1 MAEKIVL
8 ELELEAGASIEE
20 AKKAVKGI
28 EGIKDATVDAKEA
41 TEDLKEETSELSTGI
56 DKMTGGA
63 ISGFKDS
70 VKGLGKLIKSTK
82 LWKLALVGLTTL
94 GIWSIIQGLSTYFN
108 NSEEGQNRLAK
119 ATKQFGV
126 ILGNI
131 GDVVANYGKVLIAV
145 FVDRD
150 LAKVK
155 TAFKEFTDSIKNFGE
170 ETRKEMDIAGDLA
183 DRIAEVNKKE
193 RKLLV
198 DRETASG
205 NLERL
210 RTKAAQVDKFTS
222 EERIKF
228 LEQAAAIE
236 TDINT
241 RQVALAQEKLDIKIA
256 ENALSGSTKEDLDEE
271 AQLRAEVISLENQS
285 LAVKREFYSQIS
297 GLRQADMDKRAA
309 ERQAEID
316 GFNELR
322 TELDDIFAKSVT
334 KREELTIG
342 SNENVAE
349 SLKKLQARKNKDAK
363 DEEALNE
370 AVANAKID
378 QAQQGLAAITALAG
392 EGSEIGKA
400 AALASAT
407 ISGIEGV
414 QNAYTTAQASPIS
427 VVFPAYPVIQA
438 GLAAAFSAVQI
449 KSILSVPKPSK
460 GGGRS
465 PASSSGA
472 RVAAPQPP
480 AFNVVG
486 SSNES
491 QLAQTINGKD
501 DKPVKAYVVSNDV
514 TTAQSLDRNI
524 VESASI
530 G

>member
-1 MAEKIVL
+1 MAEKIVVSM
-8 ELELEAGASIEE
+8 EIEAGASQKDI
-20 AKKAVKGI
+20 AKTVKGI
-28 EGIKDATVDAKEA
+28 EGVKDATIETKEA
-41 TEDLKEETSELSTGI
+41 TEDLKNETSELSSGI

-63 ISGFKDS
+63 ISGFKES
-70 VKGLGKLIKSTK
+70 VSGLKKLVKGTK
-82 LWKLALVGLTTL
+82 LWQLALGGILTL
-94 GIWSIIQGLSTYFN
+94 GFFAVIKGLSAYFN
-108 NSEEGQNRLAK
+108 SSEEGQNKLAK

-126 ILGNI
+126 ILGNV
-131 GDVVANYGKVLIAV
+131 GDVMANFGNLIIAV

-150 LAKVK
+150 LAKIK
-155 TAFKEFTDSIKNFGE
+155 TAFADLSNSITNFGE
-170 ETRKEMDIAGDLA
+170 ETAKEIELAGDLA

-193 RKLLV
+193 RDLLV
-198 DRETASG
+198 DREKASG
-205 NLERL
+205 RLEKL

-222 EERIKF
+222 DERIKF

-236 TDINT
+236 SEINA

-256 ENALSGSTKEDLDEE
+256 ENSLSGSTKEDLDEE

-322 TELDDIFAKSVT
+322 TELDEIFANSVT

-349 SLKKLQARKNKDAK
+349 SLKKLQATKNKNAD
-363 DEEALNE
+363 DEKALDE
-370 AVANAKID
+370 AVANAKVD
-378 QAQQGLAAITALAG
+378 QAKQGLAAITALAG
-392 EGSEIGKA
+392 EGSAIGKA

-414 QNAYTTAQASPIS
+414 QNAFTTASDSPITT
-427 VVFPAYPVIQA
+427 VFPAYPFIQA
-438 GLAAAFSAVQI
+438 GIAGAFSAAQI
-449 KSILSVPKPSK
+449 KSILAVPKPTK
-460 GGGRS
+460 GGGA
-465 PASSSGA
+465 PAGA
-472 RVAAPQPP
+472 SRGGAPQQPP

-486 SSNES
+486 AAPES
-491 QLAQTINGKD
+491 QLAQTVAGKE

-514 TTAQSLDRNI
+514 TTAQGLDRNI
-524 VESASI
+524 VESASL